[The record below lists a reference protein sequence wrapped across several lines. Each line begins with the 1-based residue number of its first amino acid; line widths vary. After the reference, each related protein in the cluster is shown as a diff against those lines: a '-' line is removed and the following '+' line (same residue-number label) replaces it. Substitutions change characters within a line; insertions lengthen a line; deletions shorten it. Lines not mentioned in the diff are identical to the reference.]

1 MTQPIPAQRTEISIT
16 DLITIAKATPV
27 STGRIVP
34 ANTVYDYIAVK
45 QPAQYS
51 FLRGRTDEQMEL
63 HTGLTGVLHVKRILI
78 YSWGSFR

>member
-1 MTQPIPAQRTEISIT
+1 MTEPIPTQRTEISIT
-16 DLITIAKATPV
+16 DLITIAKATPI

-45 QPAQYS
+45 QPAQYA

-63 HTGLTGVLHVKRILI
+63 HTGLTGAI
-78 YSWGSFR
+78 YFQKCSNL